1 MRVMPIPTLSDVR
14 DELRYFID
22 EDKSERVNA
31 EAKLASTK
39 LRPWVDDGMY
49 AKLFDRQTTV
59 DMDSPWLYFN
69 IEQLK
74 DDAKLEVAMS
84 LLIAYATT
92 KRVSRSS

>member
-1 MRVMPIPTLSDVR
+1 
-14 DELRYFID
+14 
-22 EDKSERVNA
+22 
-31 EAKLASTK
+31 
-39 LRPWVDDGMY
+39 
-49 AKLFDRQTTV
+49 
-59 DMDSPWLYFN
+59 MDSPWLYFN